1 MRIFRFTAVRT
12 SAIAHAAISVTLLTV
27 NGCASL
33 GPVQLGVAGGGG
45 AAPIALPGLPDS
57 SPAPPPPSPFPS
69 QGNDMMPRMIIP
81 ATGGLPV
88 LGIPLGG
95 SMFLPVTGGLPVVG
109 IPLSP

>member
-1 MRIFRFTAVRT
+1 MRIASRFAAVLTR
-12 SAIAHAAISVTLLTV
+12 AIAHAAISVTLLTV

-45 AAPIALPGLPDS
+45 AAPIAPLALPDS
-57 SPAPPPPSPFPS
+57 SPTPPSPFPP
-69 QGNDMMPRMIIP
+69 QRNDTMPRMIIP
-81 ATGGLPV
+81 AMGGPPV

-95 SMFLPVTGGLPVVG
+95 SMFLPVTGGPPVIG